1 MAIVWAISE
10 LERETSNNGVTTAH
24 WRASD
29 EEIVGVGDDA
39 VTHYGSNYGSTGFT
53 PDSTAEGFT
62 PFADLTESGVIVW
75 VKAALGA
82 EELVVI
88 EEGIAAQIADSKVPA
103 SAAGV
108 PWQVFFKAIKK
119 GLYSPFF
126 SFTTL

>member
-10 LERETSNNGVTTAH
+10 LERETSDNGVTTAH
-24 WRASD
+24 WRVSD
-29 EEIVGVGDDA
+29 EELVGVGDDA
-39 VTHYGSNYGSTGFT
+39 VTHYGSSYGSAGFT

-108 PWQVFFKAIKK
+108 PWQIFQGNKK
-119 GLYSPFF
+119 GTLQSLF

>member
-24 WRASD
+24 WRAGD
-29 EEIVGVGDDA
+29 EEIVGAGDAA
-39 VTHYGSNYGSTGFT
+39 VTHYGSNYGSTSFI
-53 PDSTAEGFT
+53 PDPTAEGFT
-62 PFADLTESGVIVW
+62 PFADLTEAGVIVW

-82 EELVVI
+82 EGLVVI

-108 PWQVFFKAIKK
+108 PW
-119 GLYSPFF
+119 
-126 SFTTL
+126 